1 MLAKRDGD
9 SVHPDI
15 VAGIPDS
22 GVALRSDMP
31 TSQDFPMQDRLLNIH
46 LHGRDHLCPT
56 NQSQRDLIA
65 RMKLIPVQALIENK
79 RLLLI
84 DDSIVRGTQL
94 RETTESCTGAVQR
107 RFTCVRRARLWC
119 MAADI

>member
-1 MLAKRDGD
+1 M
-9 SVHPDI
+9 
-15 VAGIPDS
+15 
-22 GVALRSDMP
+22 
-31 TSQDFPMQDRLLNIH
+31 
-46 LHGRDHLCPT
+46 PT

-94 RETTESCTGAVQR
+94 RETTRVSLQEWRKGSPCPSWHAHLSYTDVS
-107 RFTCVRRARLWC
+107 
-119 MAADI
+119 I